1 MALGPTPRTS
11 KAQWKKEGYFTSCK
25 SAWAVLPLAR
35 AAVTKSPKLMAYT
48 TEMSHVTV
56 WRPKVQG
63 QRRFLPGWEG
73 ESAPPS
79 PLASGARWH
88 LWGSLA
94 CIHTAPSH
102 QHLTGSRA
110 HPNTDDLISDDI
122 LANPISQSKALGI
135 RNSILMK

>member
-56 WRPKVQG
+56 GG
-63 QRRFLPGWEG
+63 QKSKGSAGFFRAGRENLLHPLPWLLV
-73 ESAPPS
+73 SAGIFGAPWLVSTPP
-79 PLASGARWH
+79 
-88 LWGSLA
+88 
-94 CIHTAPSH
+94 
-102 QHLTGSRA
+102 HLTS
-110 HPNTDDLISDDI
+110 
-122 LANPISQSKALGI
+122 ISQGAGPTLIQMTS
-135 RNSILMK
+135 SLMTSWPIQFPNLKPWGLEIAS